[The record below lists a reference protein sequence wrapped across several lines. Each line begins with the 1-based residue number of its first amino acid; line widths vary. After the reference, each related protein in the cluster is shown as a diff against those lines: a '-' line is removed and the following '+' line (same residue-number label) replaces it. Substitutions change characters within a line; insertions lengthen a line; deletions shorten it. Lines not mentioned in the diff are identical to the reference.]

1 MKLCVKSFVLFLFSE
16 IQIVCVHIKQANAH
30 ELINGKRYEST
41 ETKQIAVGQYEVCM
55 LYLLRVD
62 DMANAS

>member
-1 MKLCVKSFVLFLFSE
+1 M
-16 IQIVCVHIKQANAH
+16 CVHIKQANAH

-41 ETKQIAVGQYEVCM
+41 ETKQIAVGQYDVCM